1 MIALKANKITLFTAV
16 LFTAIFAFVLYRA
29 IALSITFD
37 EASTSFL
44 FDKNYVD
51 IMFSEECFNTA
62 NNHILNSL
70 AMKFMMSHFGT
81 KEWAMR
87 LPNVLSFIVY
97 FFSVVVLLNKV
108 CKTNREK
115 IVALILFCSVRY
127 LLDFFSLCRGY
138 GMANAFEMASIA
150 SYILF
155 LNKDKNK
162 YLALCFLFASISV
175 YANFTMLNLFFGIV
189 VTHNF
194 LLFYTAKRNIKN
206 ILLSNSIPFFFS
218 LLLIIMIRKP
228 LHFIQRNGEMKWGAN
243 GWFDS
248 LFTFSKKIT
257 YSSGITAYTLEVLLI
272 LFGLFCSYIAFS
284 FLKKQKISALN
295 EEEKISLFLIAL
307 LLSIIAGT
315 VIQRNVLN
323 VMYLESRKATLYI
336 PILLV
341 LILIVH
347 RYFVAQQL
355 TNRFLFA
362 VTTASVAIFF
372 FSNKNHSFE
381 EWDFNE
387 YSKAA
392 SMEIN
397 QRTASKNV
405 WLACGNYL
413 DYPFM
418 YYSHYYFSD
427 HFRGIHIPEKWD
439 KTITYSYY
447 YVENKDTIII
457 PTNYR
462 KIASYENNTSLWER
476 NSLKY

>member
-16 LFTAIFAFVLYRA
+16 FFTVIFAFVLYRA

-44 FDKNYVD
+44 FNKNYVD

-70 AMKFMMSHFGT
+70 AMKFMMSHFST

-97 FFSVVVLLNKV
+97 FFSVAVLLNKV
-108 CKTNREK
+108 SKTNKEK
-115 IVALILFCSVRY
+115 IVALILFCSIRY

-138 GMANAFEMASIA
+138 GMANAFEMASLA
-150 SYILF
+150 SYTIF
-155 LNKDKNK
+155 LTQRKKP
-162 YLALCFLFASISV
+162 YLVLCFLFASISV
-175 YANFTMLNLFFGIV
+175 YANFTMLNLFMGLT
-189 VTHNF
+189 VTHLF
-194 LLFYTAKRNIKN
+194 ITYLSSRRSIRQFVELSSVPFLFGCLLFV
-206 ILLSNSIPFFFS
+206 L
-218 LLLIIMIRKP
+218 IRKP
-228 LHFIQRNGEMKWGAN
+228 LYFIQRNGEMKWGAN

-248 LFTFSKKIT
+248 LFTFAKKIT
-257 YSSGITAYTLEVLLI
+257 YSKGIAAYTLEVLLI
-272 LFGLFCSYIAFS
+272 FFGLVCVYIAFT
-284 FLKKQKISALN
+284 FLKKQKNSKLN
-295 EEEKISLFLIAL
+295 EEEKISLFFIFL
-307 LLSIIAGT
+307 LFCIIAET
-315 VIQRNVLN
+315 VIQRNLLN
-323 VMYLESRKATLYI
+323 VMYLESRKSTLYI
-336 PILLV
+336 PILLG

-347 RYFVAQQL
+347 RFFVAQQL
-355 TNRFLFA
+355 TNKFLFA
-362 VTTASVAIFF
+362 ITTASVALFF
-372 FSNKNHSFE
+372 ISNKNHSFE

-392 SMEIN
+392 SIEIN
-397 QRTASKNV
+397 QRTSSKNV

-418 YYSHYYFSD
+418 YYSHYYFYD
-427 HFRGIHIPEKWD
+427 HFRGINTPEKWD

-457 PTNYR
+457 PTNYKR
-462 KIASYENNTSLWER
+462 VASYENNTSLWER
-476 NSLKY
+476 DSLNY